1 MDQGANMFHNRY
13 VTGNC
18 TGIIHVVKEGDTLY
32 KIGKMHGVSVSAL
45 MYANPYVNIYNLQVG
60 DELCVPVYNM
70 PWNTG
75 KEPQSGGSM
84 QRPQNMQGRENM
96 QQPQNMQGRE
106 NMQQPQNM
114 QGREN
119 MQQPQN
125 MQGRESMQQPQ
136 NMQDRENMQRPQN
149 MQSGE
154 NMRRQQSQETV
165 ENTAA
170 EQGVP
175 EVMRMQES
183 RLEYEIMDDSEL

>member
-75 KEPQSGGSM
+75 KEPQSGGSV
-84 QRPQNMQGRENM
+84 
-96 QQPQNMQGRE
+96 QQPQNMQG
-106 NMQQPQNM
+106 
-114 QGREN
+114 
-119 MQQPQN
+119 
-125 MQGRESMQQPQ
+125 
-136 NMQDRENMQRPQN
+136 RENMQRPQN